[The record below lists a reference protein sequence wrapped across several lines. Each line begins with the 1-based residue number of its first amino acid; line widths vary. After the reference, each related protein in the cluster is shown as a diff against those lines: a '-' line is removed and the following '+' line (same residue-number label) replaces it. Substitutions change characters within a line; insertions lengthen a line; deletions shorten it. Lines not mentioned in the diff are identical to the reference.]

1 MKIVRKLLTVIRLC
15 GILALGLA
23 LYVWL
28 YPARVKAWIG
38 RDANPPAAVAA
49 AAAPQGASPATP
61 APTPAPA
68 PAVAA
73 APDPATGVKVGA
85 APAEVALPAR
95 PDMPRLPRPTAAQR
109 AVAAWLGARFH
120 VVPGA
125 IAPLVVEA
133 DRLSKEY
140 KLSPNLIIA
149 VMAIESNF
157 HPYIQSE
164 AGAQGLMQVM
174 PVIHAK
180 RYEKFGGKSSFM
192 DPMVSLRVGA
202 EILRDCVK
210 LKGGSETEALRF
222 YFGGGAASDTY
233 IDKVRTEQRKLN
245 LVAAG
250 TRVPIN

>member
-1 MKIVRKLLTVIRLC
+1 MQVVRKLLTLIRIC
-15 GILALGLA
+15 GVVALILGVYA
-23 LYVWL
+23 WL
-28 YPARVKAWIG
+28 NPATVKRWIG
-38 RDANPPAAVAA
+38 GGGATAKA
-49 AAAPQGASPATP
+49 AAAPADIKIPDRPALLEQPTVP
-61 APTPAPA
+61 AMSTLP
-68 PAVAA
+68 V
-73 APDPATGVKVGA
+73 
-85 APAEVALPAR
+85 LPAK
-95 PDMPRLPRPTAAQR
+95 PVLPPPTSAQR
-109 AVAAWLGARFH
+109 SVAQWLGARFH
-120 VVPGA
+120 VAPGA

-133 DRLSKEY
+133 DKLTKEY
-140 KLSPNLIIA
+140 KLSPNLLIA

-192 DPMVSLRVGA
+192 DPIVSLRVGA

-222 YFGGGAASDTY
+222 YFGGGDASGTY
-233 IDKVRTEQRKLN
+233 IDKVRAEQHKLN

-250 TRVPIN
+250 VRVPTN

>member
-1 MKIVRKLLTVIRLC
+1 MIVRKLLTLIRLC
-15 GILALGLA
+15 GILALLTA

-28 YPARVKAWIG
+28 YPARFKAWIG
-38 RDANPPAAVAA
+38 GDAGTPGATA
-49 AAAPQGASPATP
+49 AAAPAAQNAAPTMPATADTPAMASPPGGPAISAALGETTLP
-61 APTPAPA
+61 APPAGPV
-68 PAVAA
+68 P
-73 APDPATGVKVGA
+73 
-85 APAEVALPAR
+85 
-95 PDMPRLPRPTAAQR
+95 PRPSKAQS

-120 VVPGA
+120 VIPGA

-133 DRLSKEY
+133 DKLSKDY
-140 KLSPNLIIA
+140 KLSPNLLIA

-233 IDKVRTEQRKLN
+233 IDKVRAEQGKLN
-245 LVAAG
+245 QVAAG
-250 TRVPIN
+250 ARVPIN

>member
-1 MKIVRKLLTVIRLC
+1 MQVVRKLLTVIRIC
-15 GILALGLA
+15 GVVALGLGVYA
-23 LYVWL
+23 WL
-28 YPARVKAWIG
+28 YPATVKKWIG
-38 RDANPPAAVAA
+38 VEDSAAVTT
-49 AAAPQGASPATP
+49 AAAPSARQ
-61 APTPAPA
+61 
-68 PAVAA
+68 
-73 APDPATGVKVGA
+73 GA
-85 APAEVALPAR
+85 APSGGLKTGATPDQAALLAQPTVPAMSTLPALPA
-95 PDMPRLPRPTAAQR
+95 MPVLPPPSAAQR
-109 AVAAWLGARFH
+109 SVAQWLGTRFH
-120 VVPGA
+120 VAPGA

-133 DRLSKEY
+133 DKLTREY
-140 KLSPNLIIA
+140 KLSPNLLIA

-192 DPMVSLRVGA
+192 DPIVSLRVGA

-222 YFGGGAASDTY
+222 YFGGGDASGTY
-233 IDKVRTEQRKLN
+233 IEKVRAEQHKLN

-250 TRVPIN
+250 VRVPTN